1 MITQENI
8 NKAIDLVEDKIREG
22 YKSAANLEIAK
33 RDLEVAKTRAIAK
46 GVEGK
51 NAEERKANLEIN
63 LTPRKK
69 KIESALADYNKD
81 KLDSEIAHL
90 ELTRIKLT
98 IRLMELIS
106 KE

>member
-8 NKAIDLVEDKIREG
+8 DMAIVMVG
-22 YKSAANLEIAK
+22 STAVKSNQAAQNLEIAK
-33 RDLEVAKTRAIAK
+33 RDLEISKTRVIAK

-63 LTPRKK
+63 LAPRKK
-69 KIESALADYNKD
+69 EIESAQEKYNKA
-81 KLDSEIAHL
+81 KLNSEIAHL
-90 ELTRIKLT
+90 ELTRVKLS

>member
-8 NKAIDLVEDKIREG
+8 NKAIDGVEVCIRKG
-22 YKSAANLEIAK
+22 YKSAVALETAK
-33 RDLEVAKTRAIAK
+33 RDLAVAKTRAIAK

-63 LTPRKK
+63 LTPRQKEIEK
-69 KIESALADYNKD
+69 AQEKYNEDKI
-81 KLDSEIAHL
+81 DSEIAHL
-90 ELTRIKLT
+90 ELTWVKLSL
-98 IRLMELIS
+98 RLMELIS